1 MSSGT
6 VSKIAFIGLGIMGRP
21 MAANLVGAGFDVVG
35 FNRGTEAV
43 AALIEAG
50 GWGAASIA
58 EAVDN
63 ADVIATMVPDS
74 TDVELVLAGP
84 GGVFDNAAKGSLII
98 DFSSILPEVSR
109 RMAVQGADRGMR
121 VLDAPVSGGEGGAIE
136 GTLSIM
142 VGGAAED
149 FDAASA
155 VFEAVGATIVHVGPS
170 GSGQTVKAANQ
181 LIVAGNIELL
191 AEAIVFLEAHGVD
204 AEAGVR
210 VLGGGLAGSTVLR
223 RKAANML
230 NRNFAPGFRVALH
243 HKDMGIVTKAAREAG
258 VAIPLGAQVAGLI
271 ASLNAQGHGG
281 LDHSALLR
289 TVEEL
294 SGRGAASSTV

>member
-21 MAANLVGAGFDVVG
+21 MAANLVRAGFDVIG

-50 GWGAASIA
+50 GRGAASIA

-84 GGVFDNAAKGSLII
+84 GGVFDNAA
-98 DFSSILPEVSR
+98 EV
-109 RMAVQGADRGMR
+109 
-121 VLDAPVSGGEGGAIE
+121 
-136 GTLSIM
+136 
-142 VGGAAED
+142 
-149 FDAASA
+149 
-155 VFEAVGATIVHVGPS
+155 
-170 GSGQTVKAANQ
+170 
-181 LIVAGNIELL
+181 
-191 AEAIVFLEAHGVD
+191 
-204 AEAGVR
+204 
-210 VLGGGLAGSTVLR
+210 
-223 RKAANML
+223 
-230 NRNFAPGFRVALH
+230 
-243 HKDMGIVTKAAREAG
+243 AREAG

-271 ASLNAQGHGG
+271 ASLDAQGHGG
-281 LDHSALLR
+281 LDYSALLR